1 MPNLER
7 QHVYRE
13 DYQFFLE
20 DFDGKPV
27 AELLSALSE
36 TVDACKA
43 DYPDAVALNIKDTG
57 GGWFEIRVYELET
70 DEQYETRISAEKAEE
85 QAKAEKERARD
96 LATLKRL
103 QAKYPDVTIEG

>member
-7 QHVYRE
+7 QHVYQE
-13 DYQFFLE
+13 YYQFSLD

-27 AELLSALSE
+27 EEFLKSLAEQVE
-36 TVDACKA
+36 GIKQ
-43 DYPDAVALNIKDTG
+43 DYPEAVALNIKNEGDG
-57 GGWFEIRVYELET
+57 DFEVRVYELET
-70 DEQYETRISAEKAEE
+70 DEQYNSRLAEE
-85 QAKAEKERARD
+85 QTKAEKERARD